1 MIMADI
7 HPILHALPDARR
19 KGRKPDRLRRGKRVP
34 VLVSQ
39 EEHAHLVAMAR
50 ERGCTVSSILRASL
64 HSVPLL
70 PADRKTLDEM
80 ATTTAQLSRLL
91 HHANRFEDPEVLI
104 RLITSIQVL
113 YGQILERML

>member
-1 MIMADI
+1 MADI
-7 HPILHALPDARR
+7 HPIIHALPDARR
-19 KGRKPDRLRRGKRVP
+19 KERKPDRLRRSKRIP

-39 EEHAHLVAMAR
+39 DEHARLITVAR
-50 ERGCTVSSILRASL
+50 ERGCSVSDILRASV
-64 HSVPLL
+64 HSIPLL
-70 PADRKTLDEM
+70 PADQKILDEM

-91 HHANRFEDPEVLI
+91 HHANRFDDPEEII